1 MAQVSGKV
9 ALVTGGASGI
19 GRACCE
25 ILAREE
31 ATVIVGDVD
40 DALGGQLAARLEGA
54 GGRAAYRHL
63 DVTSEA
69 AWRTGIAWLFETY
82 ARLDVLVN
90 NAGIAIRAAITDMT
104 IEDWRRQQAIN
115 VDGVFLGT
123 KHSIPLMRASG
134 GGSIINISSV
144 AGITGN
150 SVGLSAYSATKGAVR
165 LFTKSTAL
173 ECAKNGFN
181 IRANS
186 VHPGIVITPLW
197 GKMFPDDPAFQPGAN
212 DIDPASR
219 MNRQIPIN
227 RSATPEDIAN
237 GVLFL
242 ASDASSYM
250 TGSELVIDGGITA
263 A

>member
-1 MAQVSGKV
+1 MGQVSGKV

-25 ILAREE
+25 TLAREG
-31 ATVIVGDVD
+31 ATVIVADID
-40 DALGGQLAARLEGA
+40 EALGSDLVELISRA
-54 GGRAAYRHL
+54 GGKASYRHL

-69 AWRTGIAWLFETY
+69 DWRTGIAWLFDTFK
-82 ARLDVLVN
+82 RLDVLVN
-90 NAGIAIRAAITDMT
+90 NAGIAIRCAITDMT
-104 IEDWRRQQAIN
+104 LEDWRRQQAIN

-123 KHSIPLMRASG
+123 KHSIPAMRASG
-134 GGSIINISSV
+134 GGSIVNISSV
-144 AGITGN
+144 AGLTGN

-173 ECAKNGFN
+173 ECAKNGYK

-212 DIDPASR
+212 DIDPAGR
-219 MNRQIPIN
+219 MNRQIPIG
-227 RSATPEDIAN
+227 RSATAQDVAD

-242 ASDASSYM
+242 ASESSSYM